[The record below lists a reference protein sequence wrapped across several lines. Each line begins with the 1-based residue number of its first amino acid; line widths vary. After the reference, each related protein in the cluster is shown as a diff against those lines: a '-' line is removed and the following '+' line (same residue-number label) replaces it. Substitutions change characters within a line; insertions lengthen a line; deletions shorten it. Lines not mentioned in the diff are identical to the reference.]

1 MRRRACRTRAECV
14 ELLRVIDV
22 EVNVDLVFGGD
33 VGQSRRVQDER
44 GIEVSS
50 SLYTV
55 APWCLPSATP
65 LFHTV

>member
-1 MRRRACRTRAECV
+1 M

-65 LFHTV
+65 LFHIV